1 MKNLMLAA
9 TCLLLVGFMGSCE
22 DDGGDN
28 NNNNKN
34 AGQKLTCN
42 INGKAWESNG
52 FNEFILV
59 DGDTL
64 WGLESEDYSG
74 FLSLTGIRFSDTSR
88 VHFTV
93 VKTGAVAG
101 TYTGTTDPQVSDYC
115 SYSPKWDY
123 TTSKWMLQ
131 NYDINWTVRVT
142 HFYKGEK
149 FSGLLNASHK
159 VMSGASSPYGNIEL
173 TGGAFTDVPLVRK

>member
-1 MKNLMLAA
+1 MKNFIITTAFVVM
-9 TCLLLVGFMGSCE
+9 VGFLGGC
-22 DDGGDN
+22 DDGEGTGN
-28 NNNNKN
+28 NNDKG
-34 AGQKLTCN
+34 AGQKLTCT
-42 INGKAWESNG
+42 INGKTWESNG
-52 FNEFILV
+52 YNEFIIA

-64 WGLESEDYSG
+64 WGLTAEDYSG

-93 VKTGAVAG
+93 VKTSAVAG

-142 HFYKGEK
+142 HYYKGDR
-149 FSGLLNASHK
+149 FSGLFSASHK
-159 VMSGASSPYGNIEL
+159 VMNGANSPYGNIEL